1 MDDLLKLAKQ
11 FDFNMFHQDEDEEDE
26 HSLELPSE
34 DVFGL
39 ENADPD
45 AANGTDVKPDPHM
58 DDDLD
63 FLFDGPT
70 QHVSGGLSQVSTQVK
85 PSSSSSANTNTKGT
99 LSNDAFEDDWD
110 DDDLLNDSLV
120 LEMTQNPQ
128 NFTAPK
134 HCSTQKPSGPVR
146 VPVNGGVGLSQSAV
160 RDKVRQSFKLESN
173 PNFSVRRIQTD
184 SWTNSSESKDAQQS
198 RFSSSQGVSVEAGS
212 QWNTVKSEPQ
222 KPPFH
227 QRTSVKSNT
236 TASAVSNTS
245 SSETA
250 QSFSSRHEAPADL
263 PDDDLLSIFS
273 SDTVWD
279 DPADD
284 DLLCEVCEDLENQI
298 QSTVS
303 VSAKQTV
310 GKPRAALQPANW
322 NPPSCAGSSLAGG
335 FVSNVAAG
343 VRMNTATGSFRGST
357 CVQGSSRLQGNARK
371 GQFTFKKPSSPVS
384 TVTSKGKSSFLLQT
398 LDYKTAERRCCPLPA
413 VESERISHH
422 DGQGCKNSVI
432 LCYYLSF

>member
-1 MDDLLKLAKQ
+1 MLFVLRPNGVDDLLKLAKL
-11 FDFNMFHQDEDEEDE
+11 FDFNMFRQDEDK
-26 HSLELPSE
+26 E

-39 ENADPD
+39 ENADPY
-45 AANGTDVKPDPHM
+45 AATGTDVKPDPHM

-70 QHVSGGLSQVSTQVK
+70 QHMSGGLSQVSTQVK
-85 PSSSSSANTNTKGT
+85 PSSSSHGSSSANTNTKGT
-99 LSNDAFEDDWD
+99 LANDAFEDDW

-146 VPVNGGVGLSQSAV
+146 VPVSGGVGLSQSAV

-184 SWTNSSESKDAQQS
+184 SWTNGSESKDTQQS
-198 RFSSSQGVSVEAGS
+198 RLSSSQGVSVEAGS
-212 QWNTVKSEPQ
+212 QWNTVTSEPQ

-236 TASAVSNTS
+236 TASAASNTLS
-245 SSETA
+245 PETA
-250 QSFSSRHEAPADL
+250 QSFSSCHEAPADL

-273 SDTVWD
+273 SDPVWD

-298 QSTVS
+298 QSVVS
-303 VSAKQTV
+303 VSTKQTV
-310 GKPRAALQPANW
+310 GNPRAALQPANW
-322 NPPSCAGSSLAGG
+322 NPPSCAGSSSAGG
-335 FVSNVAAG
+335 FVSNVTAG
-343 VRMNTATGSFRGST
+343 VRMSTATGSFRGST
-357 CVQGSSRLQGNARK
+357 CVQGSSRVQGNAHK
-371 GQFTFKKPSSPVS
+371 DQFTFKKPSNPVS
-384 TVTSKGKSSFLLQT
+384 TVTGKGKSSFLLQT
-398 LDYKTAERRCCPLPA
+398 HDDIIAERHFCP
-413 VESERISHH
+413 
-422 DGQGCKNSVI
+422 Q
-432 LCYYLSF
+432 SF